1 MTAADSGDLD
11 KTQQDI
17 QHTRAQLG
25 DTVAALVAK
34 TDVKTRLRAKAT
46 ARATGL
52 RTRATTMASGL
63 RTNAAA
69 AAGDFR
75 QRLIRARQSARATTG
90 QLAGTGSQKASERV
104 KPFTHKVQK
113 TLTRAHDAAK
123 VRGQTTG
130 EVEAA
135 LVTNARTAITKIG
148 GTVRGKP
155 VPLLAATA
163 AAGIAAIAYRRRRLR

>member
-11 KTQQDI
+11 RTRQDI

-52 RTRATTMASGL
+52 RTRAAT
-63 RTNAAA
+63 
-69 AAGDFR
+69 AAGDLR
-75 QRLIRARQSARATTG
+75 QRLIRAQQSARATTG
-90 QLAGTGSQKASERV
+90 QLAGTGSRKASERV
-104 KPFTHKVQK
+104 KPFTHKVRK
-113 TLTRAHDAAK
+113 TATRVRDAAK
-123 VRGQTTG
+123 ARAQTTG
-130 EVEAA
+130 EVETA

-148 GTVRGKP
+148 GTARGKP
-155 VPLLAATA
+155 LPLLAATT
-163 AAGIAAIAYRRRRLR
+163 AAGLAVVAYRRRRSR

>member
-11 KTQQDI
+11 TTRQDI

-52 RTRATTMASGL
+52 RTRAATTASGL
-63 RTNAAA
+63 HTKAAT
-69 AAGDFR
+69 AAGDLR

-90 QLAGTGSQKASERV
+90 QLTGTGSRKASERV
-104 KPFTHKVQK
+104 KPFTHKVRK
-113 TLTRAHDAAK
+113 TATRVRDAAK
-123 VRGQTTG
+123 ARAQTTG
-130 EVEAA
+130 EVETA

-148 GTVRGKP
+148 GTARGKP
-155 VPLLAATA
+155 LPLLAATT
-163 AAGIAAIAYRRRRLR
+163 AAGLAVVAYRRRRSR